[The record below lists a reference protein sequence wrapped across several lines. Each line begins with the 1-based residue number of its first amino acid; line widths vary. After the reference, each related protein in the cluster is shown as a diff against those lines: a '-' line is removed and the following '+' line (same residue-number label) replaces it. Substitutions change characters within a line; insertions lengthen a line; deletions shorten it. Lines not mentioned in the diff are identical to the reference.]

1 MIYYE
6 NAHHQH
12 HYDHHD
18 DHHEPWDEHGGGG
31 GSWSLWGRSGLEAP
45 TTTPIYAAY
54 LERASHD
61 LPYAAHVPAKP

>member
-18 DHHEPWDEHGGGG
+18 DHHDHWDEHGGGSG
-31 GSWSLWGRSGLEAP
+31 WSLWGRSGLEAP
-45 TTTPIYAAY
+45 TTTPLYAAY
-54 LERASHD
+54 LERSSHD
-61 LPYAAHVPAKP
+61 LPYAAHVPAKQ